1 MDLLVNGR
9 LRPVPTDWQGEQLLD
24 VLREL
29 LGLVSAKFG
38 CGVGACGA
46 CTVLVDDMPTR
57 SCLLPVRDVGDR
69 AVLTVEGLGD
79 GGALHPV
86 QAAWLE
92 ESVPQCGYCQAG
104 QIMSTVALLKRQP
117 KPSDADIDEALAGN
131 LCRCGT
137 QQRIRRAVKRA
148 AGVAS

>member
-38 CGVGACGA
+38 FGVGACGA

-104 QIMSTVALLKRQP
+104 QIMSTVALLKRHP

-137 QQRIRRAVKRA
+137 QQRIRRAVQRA